1 MWTDGAYYLTLDA
14 YLAALA
20 EDGERWSDQP
30 QQER

>member
-20 EDGERWSDQP
+20 EDGERWTTQAGAVT
-30 QQER
+30 

>member
-20 EDGERWSDQP
+20 EDGERWPDT
-30 QQER
+30 RR